1 MKNVNIIY
9 ASFWERTAAHFIDLV
24 FMFLI
29 FFPSMMFFGE
39 PKSGVEQLQRDVI
52 LQILVPLV
60 LTIWFWR
67 RYSATP
73 GKMLLRLEVLSDD
86 KHLPLTIKSSLI
98 RYFGYTASMLT
109 LGVGLIWALF
119 DAKNRMLHDIISKSV
134 VIKKA
139 KSQESSV

>member
-1 MKNVNIIY
+1 
-9 ASFWERTAAHFIDLV
+9 
-24 FMFLI
+24 
-29 FFPSMMFFGE
+29 MMFFGE

-98 RYFGYTASMLT
+98 RYFGYTVSMLT

>member
-1 MKNVNIIY
+1 M
-9 ASFWERTAAHFIDLV
+9 L
-24 FMFLI
+24 L
-29 FFPSMMFFGE
+29 FGE
-39 PKSGVEQLQRDVI
+39 PKSGVEQLQRDVV

-86 KHLPLTIKSSLI
+86 KHLPLTLKSSVV

-134 VIKKA
+134 VLKREKR
-139 KSQESSV
+139 QEPFV